1 MNAPII
7 WIVIPFIAAIVLW
20 FLQGNRKIS
29 LAISVSLCFLLG
41 LAALFQNI
49 DSAFRIGSIAVN
61 ISSTMT
67 ILGRNFILGNEDRIF
82 LAFVF
87 FSQVFWSFSSQ
98 AVSTSSKFIPISLA
112 IVSLLTAAL
121 AVEPFL
127 YSAIFV
133 ELAVIISLPLLVKR
147 GQPAGKGVLRY
158 LIFQSLAMPF
168 ILLAG
173 WILSGVQTSF
183 SDLTQLYLAA
193 LFLGLGFAFW
203 LGIFPFHF
211 WIPEFCDEND
221 IFANGFIL
229 SVFPAAIILIMLGFI
244 NGLTWLRDSVFLVP
258 VLRVCGTLMIAT
270 GGIWAAMQNDL
281 RRIIGYITILQTGFL
296 LIDISLQTELGTKLF
311 YLSILSRGLEMGLMI
326 LALKVLQGDDPDI
339 SLSSIGGKFREFPL
353 ATVGLLVGIF
363 SSAGMP
369 LLAAFP
375 SRVTLYSNLDT
386 EQVYIYWGLAGCA
399 AVFLI
404 ACNLLRHFFAGRTK
418 PASLLETR
426 LQALLFGAGL
436 LTIVLIGLFPSI
448 IMQGLWSKISVFLTM
463 K

>member
-1 MNAPII
+1 VSAPII
-7 WIVIPFIAAIVLW
+7 WIVIPFIAAILLW
-20 FLQGNRKIS
+20 FLQENRKIS

-49 DSAFRIGSIAVN
+49 DSAFRIGSIAIN
-61 ISSTMT
+61 ISSTLT
-67 ILGRNFILGNEDRIF
+67 ILGRSFILGNEDRIF
-82 LAFVF
+82 LAFIY
-87 FSQVFWSFSSQ
+87 FSQVFWCFSSQ

-147 GQPAGKGVLRY
+147 GQPAGKGILRY
-158 LIFQSLAMPF
+158 LIFQSLAMPL

-183 SDLTQLYLAA
+183 SDLNQLYLAA

-229 SVFPAAIILIMLGFI
+229 SVFPAATILIMLGFL
-244 NGLTWLRDSVFLVP
+244 NGLTWLRDSTFLVP
-258 VLRVCGTLMIAT
+258 VLRVCGTLMIT
-270 GGIWAAMQNDL
+270 SGGIWAAMQSNL
-281 RRIIGYITILQTGFL
+281 RRIIGYIAILQTGFL
-296 LIDISLQTELGTKLF
+296 LLDISLQTELGSQLF
-311 YLSILSRGLEMGLMI
+311 YLSMLNRSLEMGLMI
-326 LALKVLQGDDPDI
+326 LALKVLQGEDSEI

-363 SSAGMP
+363 SSAGLP
-369 LLAAFP
+369 LL
-375 SRVTLYSNLDT
+375 
-386 EQVYIYWGLAGCA
+386 
-399 AVFLI
+399 
-404 ACNLLRHFFAGRTK
+404 LLSHRG
-418 PASLLETR
+418 
-426 LQALLFGAGL
+426 
-436 LTIVLIGLFPSI
+436 
-448 IMQGLWSKISVFLTM
+448 
-463 K
+463 

>member
-1 MNAPII
+1 MSAPII
-7 WIVIPFIAAIVLW
+7 WIVIPFIAAIALW
-20 FLQGNRKIS
+20 FLQENRKIC
-29 LAISVSLCFLLG
+29 LAVSVSLCFLLG
-41 LAALFQNI
+41 LAALFQNN

-67 ILGRNFILGNEDRIF
+67 ILGRNFILGNEDRIL
-82 LAFVF
+82 LAFIF
-87 FSQVFWSFSSQ
+87 ISQVFWCFSSQ

-112 IVSLLTAAL
+112 IISLLIAAL

-133 ELAVIISLPLLVKR
+133 ELAVIISLPLLVRR
-147 GQPAGKGVLRY
+147 GQPAGKGILRY

-183 SDLTQLYLAA
+183 SDLNQLYLAA

-229 SVFPAAIILIMLGFI
+229 SIFPTAIILIMLGFI
-244 NGLTWLRDSVFLVP
+244 NGLTWLRDSAFLVP

-270 GGIWAAMQNDL
+270 GGIWAAMQSNL
-281 RRIIGYITILQTGFL
+281 RRIIGYIAILQTGFL
-296 LIDISLQTELGTKLF
+296 LIDISLQTELGTQLF
-311 YLSILSRGLEMGLMI
+311 YLSILNRGLEMGLMI
-326 LALKVLQGDDPDI
+326 LALKVLQGDDPEI
-339 SLSSIGGKFREFPL
+339 SLSSIDGKFREFPM
-353 ATVGLLVGIF
+353 ATVGLLVGIL

-375 SRVTLYSNLDT
+375 SRVTLYANLGTDP
-386 EQVYIYWGLAGCA
+386 VYIYWSLAGCA
-399 AVFLI
+399 AVILI
-404 ACNLLRHFFAGRTK
+404 ACNLLRHFFTGRK
-418 PASLLETR
+418 KQGLLLETR
-426 LQALLFGAGL
+426 LQAMLFGAGL
-436 LTIVLIGLFPSI
+436 LNILLIGFFPSAF
-448 IMQGLWSKISVFLTM
+448 MQQLWSKISVFLTM